1 MDSSARAFTEVRYQ
15 PGRVSMGQESI
26 RRVLTIAL
34 LTLPL
39 SFACKIEEDVLPTGT
54 VGFTL
59 GRGVVAWF
67 RQPQWNQQV
76 TFLGQK
82 RRINGIRELPA
93 FMQQRQA
100 IMGEAALHARPGTCA
115 RGCYHFVDGLDQPRH
130 SHGSR
135 WDDDHRERHYVHD
148 SKGLVPDCRRN

>member
-1 MDSSARAFTEVRYQ
+1 
-15 PGRVSMGQESI
+15 MGQESI

-82 RRINGIRELPA
+82 RRINGISELTSIHATTPSDHGRSGSSRSTWNLRSGVLP
-93 FMQQRQA
+93 FRRWTRPTPSQSRQQ
-100 IMGEAALHARPGTCA
+100 MG
-115 RGCYHFVDGLDQPRH
+115 
-130 SHGSR
+130 
-135 WDDDHRERHYVHD
+135 
-148 SKGLVPDCRRN
+148 RRSP